1 MVSSPDISERRS
13 ILTRVEFGRA
23 LVRAKTPHTCE
34 ERCEEINRLMQVVQT
49 GNVVCMDGNYRGV
62 WTIRSYLICRMRRD
76 SIKRLDIG
84 DMPVRKFMSLCP
96 DQKRQ
101 VLQMSGGRFVF
112 HGKIADV
119 FADAECPCVRSVH
132 VNVHTRNVPIV
143 CVCVCVYVR
152 VV

>member
-13 ILTRVEFGRA
+13 ILTWVEFGRA

-34 ERCEEINRLMQVVQT
+34 ERCEEINRSMQVVQT
-49 GNVVCMDGNYRGV
+49 GKVLCMDGNYRGV

-84 DMPVRKFMSLCP
+84 DMPVRKFMSLCL

-119 FADAECPCVRSVH
+119 FSPTQSALACA
-132 VNVHTRNVPIV
+132 
-143 CVCVCVYVR
+143 VYT
-152 VV
+152 